1 MLEWQK
7 TTQFESKEKDMGTV
21 NDLIRDEK
29 WYLEEQHKLKIEQI
43 EQAYRKETEQIKQAH
58 RKEIEEI
65 KQAYSDKVEE
75 LKNQLAELEAQEDMP
90 GTQGK

>member
-29 WYLEEQHKLKIEQI
+29 RYLEEQHKLKIEQI
-43 EQAYRKETEQIKQAH
+43 KQAH
-58 RKEIEEI
+58 RKEIEQI

-75 LKNQLAELEAQEDMP
+75 LKNHLAELEAQEDRP
-90 GTQGK
+90 GMQGK